1 MNYMTTKNKSRSSSK
16 MKFSEPCGRVRMS
29 TSKKSR
35 QDNTRRANDLL
46 RTISRIKATR

>member
-29 TSKKSR
+29 KKSR
-35 QDNTRRANDLL
+35 QDNTKRANDLL

>member
-1 MNYMTTKNKSRSSSK
+1 MKLFNHKNKSKSSST
-16 MKFSEPCGRVRMS
+16 MKFSEPCGRVRMF

-35 QDNTRRANDLL
+35 QDNTKRANDLL

>member
-1 MNYMTTKNKSRSSSK
+1 MNYMTTKNKSKSSST
-16 MKFSEPCGRVRMS
+16 MKFSEPCGRVRMF

-35 QDNTRRANDLL
+35 QDNKKRANDLL